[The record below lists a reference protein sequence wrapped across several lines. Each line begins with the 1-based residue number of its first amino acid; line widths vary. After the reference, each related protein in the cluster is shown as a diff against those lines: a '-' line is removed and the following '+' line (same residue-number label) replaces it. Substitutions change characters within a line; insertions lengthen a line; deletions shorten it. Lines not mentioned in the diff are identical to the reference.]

1 MFHSR
6 GSTAVITSLMLLV
19 PLRAASM
26 FDWMLRS
33 QIPVRFDGACTSAP
47 GSGARL
53 GGVDVG
59 VVAGTP
65 RPAGGGGPA
74 GPEGRAGGRL
84 CGVLGGRPHRARP
97 AGRPR

>member
-1 MFHSR
+1 MLHSR

-59 VVAGTP
+59 VVAGMP
-65 RPAGGGGPA
+65 GPAGGVGPA
-74 GPEGRAGGRL
+74 GPEGLAEAAFV
-84 CGVLGGRPHRARP
+84 GVLAVGTVVDCS
-97 AGRPR
+97 AGQP